1 MAQGPQTLMSLDEAW
16 SRLADALH
24 AWPTAMGRQSVP
36 TEQALM
42 RVLAQDVVSSVD
54 VPPHDNS
61 AMDGYA
67 LRLSDWQAAGGVGAV
82 LPQAQRIA
90 AGQVGA
96 ALPAGACARIFTG
109 APIPEGADAVVMQE
123 HTQRQPQG
131 EAGADRVAFVQPIQA
146 GQNIRRQGEDIAQG
160 QVVLSAGRRLTA
172 AALGVAASVGRAEL
186 PVFALPRVGVLTT
199 GDELIMPGQPL
210 PPGAIYNSNRH
221 TLLGLVR
228 ACGAEPLDLGTVPD
242 QLDTTRAALRAAAES
257 CDLVITSGGV
267 SVGEEDHLRQ
277 AVVAEGGL
285 DFWALAIKPGKPFV
299 FGWLQ
304 RADGGR
310 ALYMGLPG
318 NPVASLVTFLL
329 LARPAIGWLAGEGWQ
344 LPCATTLPAAFH
356 WPRPDKRREFLRG
369 RLNERGELELHP
381 HQGSGVLSSAAWSDG
396 LIDLPPQTPV
406 SPGDRLRWLP
416 WPELLN
422 PALSARQP

>member
-16 SRLADALH
+16 SRLADALGT
-24 AWPTAMGRQSVP
+24 WPTVSARVTLP
-36 TEQALM
+36 TDQALM
-42 RVLAQDVVSSVD
+42 RVLADDVVSAVD

-67 LRLSDWQAAGGVGAV
+67 LRLSDWQQAGGVGAS

-90 AGQVGA
+90 AGQVGS

-123 HTQRQPQG
+123 HTERVSRGPASEEAVVFKQP
-131 EAGADRVAFVQPIQA
+131 VMA
-146 GQNIRRQGEDIAQG
+146 GQNIRRRGEDIASG
-160 QVVLSAGRRLTA
+160 QVVLKAGRRLGA

-199 GDELIMPGQPL
+199 GDELVMPGRPL
-210 PPGAIYNSNRH
+210 PPGGIYNSNRH
-221 TLLGLVR
+221 TLLGLAR
-228 ACGAEPLDLGTVPD
+228 ASGADPLDLGTVPD
-242 QLDTTRAALRAAAES
+242 RLDATREALRAAAQA

-267 SVGEEDHLRQ
+267 SVGEEDHLRR
-277 AVVAEGGL
+277 AVLAEGGL

-299 FGWLQ
+299 FGWLR

-318 NPVASLVTFLL
+318 NPVASLVTFML
-329 LARPAIGWLAGEGWQ
+329 LARPAIGCLAGEGWQ
-344 LPCATTLPAAFH
+344 LPRAISLPAAFH
-356 WPRPDKRREFLRG
+356 WPKPDKRREFLRA
-369 RLNERGELELHP
+369 RLNEAGELELHP

-406 SPGDRLRWLP
+406 EPGDRLRWLP
-416 WPELLN
+416 WSELLH
-422 PALSARQP
+422 PAMGARQP